1 VFSRLRY
8 RIHKSGFDYFLI
20 TVLEPQSLAPD
31 AIKLPLAK
39 RLSFSVNN
47 YMQERFLET
56 RQVVKS
62 TRGSRMIIHAL
73 MSRREK

>member
-1 VFSRLRY
+1 MFSRLRY

-20 TVLEPQSLAPD
+20 TGLEPQSRAPD
-31 AIKLPLAK
+31 AIKLPLA
-39 RLSFSVNN
+39 RPLSFSVNN
-47 YMQERFLET
+47 HMQERFLET

-73 MSRREK
+73 MSRRKE